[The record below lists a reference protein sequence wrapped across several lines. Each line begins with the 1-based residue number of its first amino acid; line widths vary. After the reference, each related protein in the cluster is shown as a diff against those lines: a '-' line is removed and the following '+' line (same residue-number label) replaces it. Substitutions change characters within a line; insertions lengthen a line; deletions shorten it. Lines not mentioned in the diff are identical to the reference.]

1 MILLKKMAFKIKKQ
15 QDLALL
21 IFSTFIVIAIIGVG
35 GYLVGKR
42 VAEGRAPNLSSTPL
56 VTSLPPPPWDPS
68 GRRLAAPTYGGPLP
82 TTFPPSFI
90 GTPPFEKSPEKI
102 PEIPDIQGA
111 YVEFPEYSFR
121 VRMPD
126 AWIAVEP
133 SAFDTKPY
141 FFENIQQVFVN
152 KNNSCAI
159 LLSGDPSVEHGQSRT
174 TYNVTFGNNKEESWL
189 RSITANRDLLTSYA
203 PFNPATTTRMTF
215 LWGGSNEPYRPY
227 EYLSLYLRFSE
238 PNPLAF
244 RVISTNENPLPE
256 ACELE
261 SRGIVKTLESTIANG
276 IFPKVGVGR
285 ILVAEDKF
293 EKTSNR
299 GLFFIDTNTRIARK
313 IFSLP
318 RGADMYSFS
327 PSTQDFYFSK
337 NNKQP
342 SLVRLHLSSDGATEH
357 TFSAESGFIVS
368 ENSIISDF
376 LPSDNV
382 IYYLTGPTSCHDYRG
397 QCSTTLYMY
406 DPALQKT
413 KTIATTLKR
422 NSIVGVSKTLNTIL
436 LMTPFGDA
444 GCWSRTFDR
453 VHLSTGAVSSAG
465 SFGGCEDYEN
475 PPLVHIETPEERG
488 EAEVAH
494 PYGGLE
500 NNSYIL
506 TWSEG
511 RITPT
516 TEPKSTPWADRSHL
530 KIEQQFH
537 LQSFPVRIIETPT
550 L

>member
-1 MILLKKMAFKIKKQ
+1 MNFKTTKKQ
-15 QDLALL
+15 DDLALL

-42 VAEGRAPNLSSTPL
+42 VAEGRMPHLSNTQSGTNLPH
-56 VTSLPPPPWDPS
+56 PPWIPS
-68 GRRLAAPTYGGPLP
+68 GMGPAIQLYGGPLP
-82 TTFPPSFI
+82 TTFPPNFI

-102 PEIPDIQGA
+102 LEIPDVSGA
-111 YVEFPEYSFR
+111 YVEFPEHAFK
-121 VRMPD
+121 VRMPET
-126 AWIAVEP
+126 WLAVDP
-133 SAFDTKPY
+133 TTFNTKPY
-141 FFENIQQVFVN
+141 LFKNVEKVFVN

-159 LLSGDPSVEHGQSRT
+159 LLAGEPSVEHGQSRT
-174 TYNVTFGNNKEESWL
+174 TYDVVFGVNKERGGSKTL
-189 RSITANRDLLTSYA
+189 TTKRDLLTSYA
-203 PFNPATTTRMTF
+203 PQNPATTTRMTY
-215 LWGGSNEPYRPY
+215 LWGGSNEPYHPY
-227 EYLSLYLRFSE
+227 EYLSLYLQFSE

-244 RVISTNENPLPE
+244 RVISTNESALTE
-256 ACELE
+256 VCELE
-261 SRGIVKTLESTIANG
+261 SRGIAETLESTISSG
-276 IFPKVGVGR
+276 VFPKVGVGSV
-285 ILVAEDKF
+285 LVAEDNF

-299 GLFFIDTNTRIARK
+299 GLFFVDTATHIARK

-318 RGADMYSFS
+318 PGADRYSFS
-327 PSTQDFYFSK
+327 PSTQDFYFST

-357 TFSAESGFIVS
+357 TVSTESGFTIP

-382 IYYLTGPTSCHDYRG
+382 IYYLTGPTSCHDYLA
-397 QCSTTLYMY
+397 QCSATLYMY
-406 DPALQKT
+406 DMASQKT
-413 KTIATTLKR
+413 KTIAINLKR

-444 GCWSRTFDR
+444 GCWSYTFDR
-453 VHLSTGAVSSAG
+453 VHLSTGVVSSAG
-465 SFGGCEDYEN
+465 SFYWCMNYEN
-475 PPLVHIETPEERG
+475 SSPVHIETPEERG
-488 EAEVAH
+488 GAEVAH

-506 TWSEG
+506 AWSEG
-511 RITPT
+511 RITPM

-550 L
+550 P